1 MPRVHGAPGQG
12 GGRRGGMELGEGS
25 GGAWRWGGGG
35 ELAVGIKGL
44 NRVCV
49 CQGLGA
55 CPLSLL
61 VSLLAQHCD
70 PPTL

>member
-12 GGRRGGMELGEGS
+12 GGRRGGMELGRALGVH
-25 GGAWRWGGGG
+25 GDGGGGG

-55 CPLSLL
+55 CPLLLL